1 MVKEL
6 PKVGLEKLS
15 FILAQENKLSAE
27 NLGKLFN
34 NKDKE
39 KQEEKENKNEKEDED
54 ETDKDKENEKEKDKQ
69 KCNNTSDDILKVLKG
84 KSPVCE
90 TSKESEER
98 LIVRNPYLSV
108 HQASE
113 INKISG
119 DKICFSML
127 IQFLRRHVP
136 MDEGPYNELYHLSN
150 CSCHY
155 PDWTYLVLDRIFMAG
170 NIEICD
176 VLAYNEEEN
185 TSYFLHVKKG
195 ADAEPARTVC
205 SQVRVSIEEVVRTL
219 TIDQDFNIFDQ
230 IWDVSTTKVEKRV
243 HNLNLSAVIQR
254 RFASKEDFVGKMR
267 KSKFNICMAIAETT
281 RGGINE
287 WASMKDME
295 ISKDLSHFLQAEIL
309 KIFQDVGCVSK
320 HRNHITHMMIDRSQ
334 EEIDIIKENTQRFQ
348 KRKYN
353 QVAEQSTNPLMCLQ
367 QENFFE
373 TDL

>member
-1 MVKEL
+1 MEKAKKKTKEMSKAKKKMKTTKKQKVKSKKTKRKRGASMPSFTVSELLKNCYTGDKELHTDEKQKLHEILTEDQHYLINESNQMFRDRTMNCCLLECSDLVKEL

-39 KQEEKENKNEKEDED
+39 KKGEKENKKEKEDED
-54 ETDKDKENEKEKDKQ
+54 ETDQDKENEKEKDKQ

-98 LIVRNPYLSV
+98 LIVRNLYLSV

-176 VLAYNEEEN
+176 VLA
-185 TSYFLHVKKG
+185 
-195 ADAEPARTVC
+195 
-205 SQVRVSIEEVVRTL
+205 
-219 TIDQDFNIFDQ
+219 
-230 IWDVSTTKVEKRV
+230 
-243 HNLNLSAVIQR
+243 
-254 RFASKEDFVGKMR
+254 
-267 KSKFNICMAIAETT
+267 
-281 RGGINE
+281 
-287 WASMKDME
+287 
-295 ISKDLSHFLQAEIL
+295 
-309 KIFQDVGCVSK
+309 
-320 HRNHITHMMIDRSQ
+320 
-334 EEIDIIKENTQRFQ
+334 
-348 KRKYN
+348 
-353 QVAEQSTNPLMCLQ
+353 
-367 QENFFE
+367 
-373 TDL
+373 